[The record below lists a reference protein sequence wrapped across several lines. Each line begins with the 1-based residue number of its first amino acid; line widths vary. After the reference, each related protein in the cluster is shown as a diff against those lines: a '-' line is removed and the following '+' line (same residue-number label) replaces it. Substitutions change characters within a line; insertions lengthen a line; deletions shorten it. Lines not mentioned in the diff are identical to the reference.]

1 MFKCRIGPYVNF
13 GKVSWQVP
21 EVWEVDRFSPWGFKR
36 EKFKNKP
43 HTIHYWQF
51 IPLET
56 KLEIAKNQP

>member
-1 MFKCRIGPYVNF
+1 MQDWSLCEFWEKFHDKSLKF
-13 GKVSWQVP
+13 GKLTDLVP
-21 EVWEVDRFSPWGFKR
+21 GVLKV
-36 EKFKNKP
+36 KNSKIKP